1 MTISERVALLRAG
14 YSRSEIAEM
23 IDAEQKQEE
32 QKPEEQKPEEQK
44 PEENKPE
51 KNSVE
56 SGVDKDPTIEA
67 IDNLRFAIEN
77 LLQAQAV
84 SDPPKKM
91 TAAEASAVGVF
102 GNRKEK

>member
-32 QKPEEQKPEEQK
+32 QKPEEQETEEQK
-44 PEENKPE
+44 PEK
-51 KNSVE
+51 SFAE
-56 SGVDKDPTIEA
+56 SGIDKDPTIEA
-67 IDNLRFAIEN
+67 IDNLRYAIEN
-77 LLQAQAV
+77 LLQSQAV